1 MLSTEPYTLSVTN
14 GKRVLV
20 VGGTGS
26 VGRAIT
32 RALIDNTSAQVT
44 VFSRDETKQYE
55 MTSDPFF
62 RRERVR
68 FVIGDVRDLS
78 SLKAAVREQD
88 FVFHTAA
95 MKHVPFCE
103 ENALEAV
110 RTNVI
115 GTGNLIDAV
124 MNEPSVKKVVVCSTD
139 KACSPTTTM
148 GATKMLQE
156 RLIQS
161 SHHGGPSMV
170 CVRLGNL
177 FESRGSVFHLFFKQR
192 ASGIITLTDVE
203 MTRFISTLDEVVDTM
218 TYALCKGKHGSIII
232 RQDKAVK
239 MFDVAH
245 AIAPHAN
252 IKTVGI
258 RKNEKLHEL
267 LFNEHEARHITI
279 DGDHFVL
286 EHSSLIQ
293 REVDHID
300 WTSQGREVAAAEAYS
315 IVERFADR
323 CGYVL
328 RQVK

>member
-1 MLSTEPYTLSVTN
+1 MDYKP
-14 GKRVLV
+14 
-20 VGGTGS
+20 
-26 VGRAIT
+26 
-32 RALIDNTSAQVT
+32 AQVT

-62 RRERVR
+62 SDRVR
-68 FVIGDVRDLS
+68 FVIGDVRDPAS
-78 SLKAAVREQD
+78 IKRAVSGQD

-103 ENALEAV
+103 DNALEAV
-110 RTNVI
+110 RTNIV
-115 GTGNLIDAV
+115 GTANLIDAV
-124 MNEPSVKKVVVCSTD
+124 LQEPSVKKVVVCSTD

-148 GATKMLQE
+148 GATKMIQE

-161 SHHGGPSMV
+161 APHGGPSMV

-192 ASGIITLTDVE
+192 GYGVITLTDVE

-232 RQDKAVK
+232 RQNKAVK
-239 MFDVAH
+239 MYDVAS
-245 AIAPHAN
+245 AIAPTAK

-267 LFNEHEARHITI
+267 LFNEHEARHITV

-286 EHSSLIQ
+286 EHSSVIQ
-293 REVDHID
+293 REVPHED
-300 WTSQGREVAAAEAYS
+300 WTSEHRAVSSTEAYA

-323 CGYVL
+323 CRYLL
-328 RQVK
+328 RD

>member
-1 MLSTEPYTLSVTN
+1 M
-14 GKRVLV
+14 
-20 VGGTGS
+20 GGTGS

-32 RALIDNTSAQVT
+32 RALIEQTTANVT

-68 FVIGDVRDLS
+68 FVIGDIRDPVS
-78 SLKAAVREQD
+78 IRRAVRGQE

-95 MKHVPFCE
+95 LKHVPFCE

-110 RTNVI
+110 KTNVI

-124 MNEPSVKKVVVCSTD
+124 MDEPNCKKVVVCSTD
-139 KACSPTTTM
+139 KACSPSTTM
-148 GATKMLQE
+148 GASKMLQE

-161 SHHGGPSMV
+161 APITAPSMV
-170 CVRLGNL
+170 AVRLGNL

-192 ASGIITLTDVE
+192 DQGIITLTDPE

-218 TYALCKGKHGSIII
+218 TYALCFAKHRSIVI
-232 RQDKAVK
+232 RDDKAVK
-239 MFDVAH
+239 MYDVVH
-245 AIAPHAN
+245 AIAPDAE
-252 IKTVGI
+252 IKYVGT

-267 LFNEHEARHITI
+267 LFSEQESKHIRV
-279 DGDHFVL
+279 DGQHFVL
-286 EHSSLIQ
+286 ENDSLIANEVKHEDYTSETRVVSSL
-293 REVDHID
+293 
-300 WTSQGREVAAAEAYS
+300 EAYS

-328 RQVK
+328 RQAK